1 MIDSPAAP
9 REVPLQVLLTGGA
22 GFLGAWICRRLSQRG
37 DRIRVFD
44 RAENRSIIES
54 IAGARAAAAC
64 EWVNGDITDAEA
76 VATAASG
83 CDAIIHLAGVLTWAC
98 QENPVRGAAINLI
111 GTLNVFEAAL
121 RHGIGKVI
129 YTSSAGVYGPQS
141 GALPVPV
148 SHYGAF
154 KLACEG
160 SARAYFADH
169 GLSSIGFRPYVVYG
183 PGRES
188 GLSAGPTLACRAAAH
203 GETYIFPYE
212 GAAGLVYVD
221 DVAAAYESA
230 LRHNAPGAHV
240 FNMIGEQ
247 ATPENVIALLREL
260 APDCDIRP
268 GGAPMPSAPEIAEGP
283 LREILPDVPST
294 SVREGIARTFS
305 FYRDGTL

>member
-1 MIDSPAAP
+1 M
-9 REVPLQVLLTGGA
+9 RVLLTGGA
-22 GFLGAWICRRLSQRG
+22 GFLGAWICRRLSRQG
-37 DRIRVFD
+37 QRIRIFD
-44 RAENRSIIES
+44 RVENRNTIAA
-54 IAGARAAAAC
+54 IAGAPAAAAC
-64 EWVNGDITDAEA
+64 EWVDGDITAAEA
-76 VATAASG
+76 VAAAMRG
-83 CDAIIHLAGVLTWAC
+83 CDAVIHLAGVLTPAC
-98 QENPVRGAAINLI
+98 KEDPVRGAAINLI

-141 GALPVPV
+141 GDFPVPV

-169 GLSSIGFRPYVVYG
+169 RLSSIGFRPYVVYG

-188 GLSAGPTLACRAAAH
+188 GLSAGPTLACRAAAR
-203 GETYIFPYE
+203 GEAYVFPYE

-230 LRHNAPGAHV
+230 LRHDAPGAHV

-247 ATPENVIALLREL
+247 ARPEDVIATLREL
-260 APDCDIRP
+260 APDCDIRT

-283 LREILPDVPST
+283 LREILSNVPFT
-294 SVREGIARTFS
+294 TLREGIARTFA

>member
-1 MIDSPAAP
+1 MQIL
-9 REVPLQVLLTGGA
+9 VTGGA
-22 GFLGAWICRRLSQRG
+22 GFLGAWICRRLSRRG
-37 DRIRVFD
+37 DRIRILD
-44 RAENRSIIES
+44 RTGSANMFAA
-54 IAGARAAAAC
+54 IAGAPAAAAI
-64 EWVNGDITDAEA
+64 EWVHGDITDAEA
-76 VATAASG
+76 VASAARG
-83 CDAIIHLAGVLTWAC
+83 CDAIVHLAGVLTPAC
-98 QENPVRGAAINLI
+98 KEDPVRGAAINLI

-121 RHGIGKVI
+121 RHGTGKIV

-141 GALPVPV
+141 GELPVPV

-188 GLSAGPTLACRAAAH
+188 GLSAGPSLACRAAAR
-203 GETYIFPYE
+203 GEAYVFPYE
-212 GAAGLVYVD
+212 GVAGLVYVD

-230 LRHNAPGAHV
+230 LRHDAPGAQV

-247 ATPENVIALLREL
+247 AAPEDVIAVLREL
-260 APDCDIRP
+260 APGCDIRT

-283 LREILPDVPST
+283 LREILSGVPFT
-294 SVREGIARTFS
+294 PLREGIARTFA

>member
-1 MIDSPAAP
+1 
-9 REVPLQVLLTGGA
+9 LQVLLTGGA
-22 GFLGAWICRRLSQRG
+22 GFLGAWICRRLSRRG
-37 DRIRVFD
+37 DRIRIFE
-44 RAENRSIIES
+44 RTANRGTLEA
-54 IAGARAAAAC
+54 IAGPQAAAAC
-64 EWVNGDITDAEA
+64 DWVDGDITQAEA
-76 VATAASG
+76 VLAAARG
-83 CDAIIHLAGVLTWAC
+83 CDAIIHLAGVLTPAC
-98 QENPVRGAAINLI
+98 KDDPVRGAMINLI

-121 RHGIGKVI
+121 KLGIGKVI

-141 GALPVPV
+141 GEVPVPV

-188 GLSAGPTLACRAAAH
+188 GLSAGPSLACRAAAR
-203 GETYIFPYE
+203 GEAYVFPYD

-230 LRHNAPGAHV
+230 LRHDAPGAHV

-247 ATPENVIALLREL
+247 AAPEDVIAAL
-260 APDCDIRP
+260 
-268 GGAPMPSAPEIAEGP
+268 
-283 LREILPDVPST
+283 
-294 SVREGIARTFS
+294 REGIARTFA